1 MSYDLTNFKKFVKSR
16 SDKSTK
22 ILQCNVPNLFICATL
37 TTSVQ
42 VTVQRGRAVIDGVPV
57 PKPAFGMILT
67 FLAAIG
73 LSGNKEEM
81 IDVVVP
87 FQGAFGSSDDPGG
100 ALFQVVAKQRLFGIS
115 GLEIFEIATVH
126 VV

>member
-1 MSYDLTNFKKFVKSR
+1 MY
-16 SDKSTK
+16 
-22 ILQCNVPNLFICATL
+22 IVPLPHYLFICTTL

-73 LSGNKEEM
+73 LGGNKEEM
-81 IDVVVP
+81 VDVIVP

-100 ALFQVVAKQRLFGIS
+100 ALFQVVAKQGLFGIS
-115 GLEIFEIATVH
+115 GLEIFEIATIH

>member
-1 MSYDLTNFKKFVKSR
+1 MRVLCYFLTNFKKFVKSR
-16 SDKSTK
+16 SDISTK

-81 IDVVVP
+81 VDVVVP

-100 ALFQVVAKQRLFGIS
+100 ALFQVVTK
-115 GLEIFEIATVH
+115 
-126 VV
+126 

>member
-73 LSGNKEEM
+73 LGGNKEEM
-81 IDVVVP
+81 VDVIVP

-100 ALFQVVAKQRLFGIS
+100 ALFQVVAEQRLFGIS
-115 GLEIFEIATVH
+115 GLEIFEIATIH

>member
-1 MSYDLTNFKKFVKSR
+1 MV
-16 SDKSTK
+16 
-22 ILQCNVPNLFICATL
+22 IPNLFICTTL

-73 LSGNKEEM
+73 LGGNKEEM
-81 IDVVVP
+81 VDVVVP
-87 FQGAFGSSDDPGG
+87 FQGAFGSPDDPGG
-100 ALFQVVAKQRLFGIS
+100 ALFQVVAKQGLFGIS
-115 GLEIFEIATVH
+115 GLEIFEIATIH